1 MLIRI
6 LGLGLSLLCN
16 AHVVEK
22 FDATNLEVLADVK
35 HKLKL
40 RERLEAMNPSL
51 RSFIRGK
58 KAVVLAG
65 IHVLL
70 KLKLNLAKHMML
82 YKERRFTK
90 LGYSAASILCGL
102 PQLKT
107 LLHQTWKN
115 NLLVE
120 ACRLYV
126 DCELFIAELHVLA
139 IFTKKVTLPYLN
151 AMETLSQ
158 RQLVEMFPQL
168 YKDLLEHK
176 PIH

>member
-1 MLIRI
+1 
-6 LGLGLSLLCN
+6 
-16 AHVVEK
+16 
-22 FDATNLEVLADVK
+22 
-35 HKLKL
+35 
-40 RERLEAMNPSL
+40 MNPSL

-65 IHVLL
+65 IHALL
-70 KLKLNLAKHMML
+70 KLVTHDKSGNTVSLAEEFADLLRRQNLAKHMML
-82 YKERRFTK
+82 YKETCLTK
-90 LGYSAASILCGL
+90 LGYSAASILCAL

-126 DCELFIAELHVLA
+126 YCQLFIAELHVLA

-158 RQLVEMFPQL
+158 G
-168 YKDLLEHK
+168 
-176 PIH
+176 